1 MVQVSKK
8 EGKGGDDRK
17 RDAILRMLV
26 CAPREKGKEGGKE
39 RKRVRLFNECIQIL
53 SKLLSIRNLSLEV

>member
-1 MVQVSKK
+1 MSKK

-26 CAPREKGKEGGKE
+26 CAPREKEKEGGKE
-39 RKRVRLFNECIQIL
+39 RKRVHLCIQIL
-53 SKLLSIRNLSLEV
+53 SKLPPSGTSLEV